1 MPNKNIA
8 FAPEADT
15 SLRFLI
21 LSLDVHHLRP
31 MSLQQ
36 PEKKQKKKKPSS
48 ESFVLPDSFSPA
60 FWAALAFNKPE
71 APGSQ

>member
-36 PEKKQKKKKPSS
+36 PEKKKKKRHLHPSLLCYLTPS
-48 ESFVLPDSFSPA
+48 RRLS
-60 FWAALAFNKPE
+60 
-71 APGSQ
+71 GQH